1 MPERSGID
9 VLKTYRFLETSILV
23 PVIILTAD
31 ATQQALKA
39 CEEAGADAFLTK
51 PIDAKRLLDTVVELR
66 PEKRFERPNDA
77 SAMVQPLRST
87 IASGGSI
94 YTVLDE
100 SKLDALSG
108 MGSSPEFIPSLVNG
122 FTSDGEQ
129 LMRKL
134 HQAVEERDYPLL
146 RDTAH
151 ALKGAAAELGGL
163 QLFHVCRDAEAIKP
177 YDMASA
183 KVKNMVDNLSGVFDK
198 TCTALTDYLER
209 KCNMAR

>member
-1 MPERSGID
+1 
-9 VLKTYRFLETSILV
+9 
-23 PVIILTAD
+23 VIILTAE

-51 PIDAKRLLDTVVELR
+51 PIDAKRLLDTVVELS
-66 PEKRFERPNDA
+66 PEKRFERTKDA
-77 SAMVQPLRST
+77 SAIAQPLPSKMV
-87 IASGGSI
+87 SGGPI

-100 SKLDALSG
+100 SKLDALSRV
-108 MGSSPEFIPSLVNG
+108 GSSPEFIPSLVNG

-183 KVKNMVDNLSGVFDK
+183 KVKKVVDNVSGDYDSTCAALTEYLSRKHNMV
-198 TCTALTDYLER
+198 R
-209 KCNMAR
+209 